1 MKKPSY
7 IGIDIGTS
15 SMKAILLNAES
26 EVLSEHSAK
35 YNNSTPHEDW
45 LEIDPIIWYKSAIG
59 LIRKLLKDVPEYY
72 LKSIGITG
80 QMHTTV
86 FLDESGNSVR
96 PAILW
101 NDRRTSFEVE
111 EIKKI
116 IKSKNG
122 EHKSLQIISTGS
134 PAANILWL
142 KNHERE
148 NYDKTKYIM
157 IAKDYLVFKLSGAY
171 SSDYCDA
178 SASSLFDFETNS
190 WDNKLLNLLDIEK
203 ELPEINSSSSI
214 VGKLEKNIL
223 QELGLEES
231 VDIVAGTGD
240 NAATYYPTY
249 KLYGRIPIISLG
261 TSGVLLTPTDGF
273 IDEGY
278 CKNLIFSD
286 KENNLM
292 TLVQGTVQSTGSA
305 NDWFNNRIIKDES
318 YPQNLEEID
327 TALLG
332 NNTVLFIPYLTGDK
346 TVYGNTS
353 IRGAFFG
360 LSINT
365 NVESMKLAVLE
376 GIAYGFRSIKEIYAQ
391 AGKEIRY
398 AQVVGGGAK
407 SHLWC
412 KILSNILRI
421 QIINVP
427 IKTGAAYGAALLA
440 INSEMKEKEQEML
453 NNFQDNIQFN
463 FNEEISEKYDK
474 KYKEFL
480 KITEFI
486 VNQESLKQGEY

>member
-15 SMKAILLNAES
+15 SMKAILLNDES
-26 EVLSEHSAK
+26 EVLSECSVK
-35 YNNSTPHEDW
+35 YQNNTPHEDW
-45 LEIDPIIWYKSAIG
+45 LEIDPLIWYKSAIG
-59 LIRKLLKDVPEYY
+59 LIQKLLKDEPQYY
-72 LKSIGITG
+72 LKCLGITG

-86 FLDESGNSVR
+86 FLDEYGNSVR

-101 NDRRTSFEVE
+101 NDRRTNSEVD
-111 EIKKI
+111 EIKEI
-116 IKSKNG
+116 IKSRKPG
-122 EHKSLQIISTGS
+122 HKSLQIISTGS

-157 IAKDYLVFKLSGAY
+157 IGKDYLVFKLSGAY
-171 SSDYCDA
+171 SSDYCDV
-178 SASSLFDFETNS
+178 SASSLFDFENYS
-190 WDNKLLNLLDIEK
+190 WDYELLDWLDIKK
-203 ELPEINSSSSI
+203 ELPAINSSSTI
-214 VGKLEKNIL
+214 VGKVKDEISL
-223 QELGLEES
+223 ELGLEEE
-231 VDIVAGTGD
+231 VDVVAGTGD

-249 KLYGRIPIISLG
+249 KLFGSIPIISLG

-286 KENNLM
+286 KENNLL

-318 YPQNLEEID
+318 YPQSLEKID
-327 TALLG
+327 SDLLG
-332 NNTVLFIPYLTGDK
+332 NNSVLFVPYLTGDK

-360 LSINT
+360 LGINT
-365 NVESMKLAVLE
+365 NIESMKLAVLE
-376 GIAYGFRSIKEIYAQ
+376 GIAYGFRSIKEIYAL
-391 AGKEIRY
+391 AGNEIDY

-407 SHLWC
+407 SDLWC
-412 KILSNILRI
+412 RVLANILRI
-421 QIINVP
+421 KIINVP

-440 INSEMKEKEQEML
+440 LNSEVVENSQAMICDFRE
-453 NNFQDNIQFN
+453 NIQFSYKKD
-463 FNEEISEKYDK
+463 ISEKYDK

-480 KITEFI
+480 KVTEFI
-486 VNQESLKQGEY
+486 VDQKSSK